1 MGQGWWIGVD
11 DEIVSLIDSRLS
23 CTAFHACMAREGIGY
38 KKLRSL
44 HHPVA
49 IVALILFACS

>member
-1 MGQGWWIGVD
+1 MLPAAL
-11 DEIVSLIDSRLS
+11 IVSLITQIAGYLHSLP
-23 CTAFHACMAREGIGY
+23 CMTLATIN
-38 KKLRSL
+38 SL